1 MGGARG
7 SGMRRH
13 QSGRIGEGIDA
24 ALFERLS
31 RNVDTAFE
39 VQWRDGTLRRFG
51 PPAAAPAFRIV
62 LRRPAVLGAAGL
74 RGHLAL
80 AEAYF
85 DGALDVEGSFN
96 ALMRAALD
104 SGFEAEEHLINR
116 IGNRLHELRRSN
128 RDRSRAQHNA
138 EAHYALPN
146 AFYRLWLDEPLM
158 LYTCAYWTEGTRSL
172 EQAQRNK
179 CDHVCRKLQLAR
191 GETFIDMGCGFG
203 GFLLRAHELTGA
215 HGVGVNTTAEQVHH
229 AREAIAQRGW
239 SGALAVNL
247 ADFRDVPGQ
256 YDKLA
261 SIGVLEHAGRDQLAA
276 AIAAHA
282 RALKPRGLGLL
293 HFIGHAQPME
303 TGLLIRKYVFPGGWI
318 PALSDVVRD
327 LDRCG
332 LEVLDVENLRRHYAL
347 TLDAWAERFE
357 AHWEAIRALDP
368 QRFDERFRRIW
379 RTYLVGCAEL
389 FRMARPDTHL
399 FQIVFSKGGATTASN
414 YPMTREFM
422 YRP

>member
-1 MGGARG
+1 
-7 SGMRRH
+7 MRRYE
-13 QSGRIGEGIDA
+13 SGRIGAGA
-24 ALFERLS
+24 GALLFERLT

-39 VQWRDGTLRRFG
+39 VRWSDGTLRCFG
-51 PPAAAPAFRIV
+51 PPAMAPAFRIV
-62 LRRPAVLGAAGL
+62 LRRPGVLAAAAL
-74 RGHLAL
+74 RGHLGL

-96 ALMRAALD
+96 ALARVALE
-104 SGFEAEEHLINR
+104 SGFEGESRLINR
-116 IGNRLHELRRSN
+116 LDNHLHELRRSN
-128 RDRSRAQHNA
+128 RDRGQARDNAQ
-138 EAHYALPN
+138 AHYALPN
-146 AFYRLWLDEPLM
+146 AFYRAWLDDPLM
-158 LYTCAYWTEGTRSL
+158 LYTCAYWTDDTRTL

-179 CDHVCRKLQLAR
+179 CDHVCRKLRLAR
-191 GETFIDMGCGFG
+191 GETFVDMGCGFG

-215 HGVGVNTTAEQVHH
+215 RGVGVNTTAEQVRH
-229 AREAIAQRGW
+229 ARAAIAQRGW
-239 SGALAVNL
+239 ADTLTVHE

-282 RALKPRGLGLL
+282 RALRPRGLGLL
-293 HFIGHAQPME
+293 HFIGHTGPME

-318 PALSDVVRD
+318 PALSDVVREM
-327 LDRCG
+327 DRCG

-347 TLDAWAERFE
+347 TLDVWAERFE
-357 AHWEAIRALDP
+357 ANWETIRALDP

-389 FRMARPDTHL
+389 FRTPRPDTHL
-399 FQIVFSKGGATTASN
+399 FQIVFSKGGATTPEN

>member
-13 QSGRIGEGIDA
+13 QSGRIGEGIGA

-158 LYTCAYWTEGTRSL
+158 LYTCAYWTEGTRTL
-172 EQAQRNK
+172 EQWRA
-179 CDHVCRKLQLAR
+179 AR
-191 GETFIDMGCGFG
+191 PSST
-203 GFLLRAHELTGA
+203 
-215 HGVGVNTTAEQVHH
+215 
-229 AREAIAQRGW
+229 W
-239 SGALAVNL
+239 
-247 ADFRDVPGQ
+247 
-256 YDKLA
+256 
-261 SIGVLEHAGRDQLAA
+261 AA
-276 AIAAHA
+276 ASAAFCCA
-282 RALKPRGLGLL
+282 R
-293 HFIGHAQPME
+293 
-303 TGLLIRKYVFPGGWI
+303 T
-318 PALSDVVRD
+318 S
-327 LDRCG
+327 
-332 LEVLDVENLRRHYAL
+332 
-347 TLDAWAERFE
+347 
-357 AHWEAIRALDP
+357 
-368 QRFDERFRRIW
+368 
-379 RTYLVGCAEL
+379 
-389 FRMARPDTHL
+389 
-399 FQIVFSKGGATTASN
+399 
-414 YPMTREFM
+414 
-422 YRP
+422 